1 MTDVTLTAAM
11 RANLLSLQQTAKL
24 MGTTQNRLA
33 TGKAVNSALDGPINY
48 FAAQS
53 LSNRANDIS
62 ALLDGMGQAIQSIK
76 AASEGIDAAKKVVEQ
91 MKSVANTAA
100 QSASTAASSTTAIE
114 TKGSV
119 DAVKQLATA
128 TSSSAASADDTTLL
142 TNLNN
147 YATGAKVDIR
157 VGDTMTLTHDTN
169 AVSTYTVTHTSTMQ
183 DLQEFVD
190 DLVMTFCHFCWSNTM
205 FFC

>member
-11 RANLLSLQQTAKL
+11 RANLLSLQQTSRL
-24 MGTTQNRLA
+24 MGITQNRLA

-100 QSASTAASSTTAIE
+100 QDASTAASTTTAIE
-114 TKGSV
+114 TKGRVDSV
-119 DAVKQLATA
+119 RQLPTATNSDATA
-128 TSSSAASADDTTLL
+128 ADDTTLL

-147 YATGAKVDIR
+147 YSWRWPFRK
-157 VGDTMTLTHDTN
+157 
-169 AVSTYTVTHTSTMQ
+169 
-183 DLQEFVD
+183 
-190 DLVMTFCHFCWSNTM
+190 
-205 FFC
+205 FFLKIKANCITPNYN